1 MTNEKR
7 IAELEAQIEDAVKFA
22 RTATD
27 VNCHLT
33 NAIVILDKAV
43 NLIAMGDQEMVKY
56 FIAMAKEVVAK
67 ESAQ

>member
-7 IAELEAQIEDAVKFA
+7 IKELEAQLEDAVKFA

>member
-7 IAELEAQIEDAVKFA
+7 IEELEAQLEDAVKFA
-22 RTATD
+22 RVATD

-67 ESAQ
+67 ESA

>member
-7 IAELEAQIEDAVKFA
+7 IEELEAQLEDAVKFA

>member
-7 IAELEAQIEDAVKFA
+7 IKELEAQLEDAVKFA

-67 ESAQ
+67 ENA